1 MSFQELSTAAQKY
14 FPALQIKYKS
24 QSWLMRLLGKILFF
38 NPAFMTS
45 YTTTIGHTI
54 YYPDQKFIKTRS
66 ISSSIILLHELVHF
80 YDQKRVGKLTFAFSY
95 LFPQILV
102 PVFGLLTL
110 IITWKIMLPLMLFCA
125 LPIPAIFR
133 MYWERRAYL
142 SSLYVMQLL
151 GKRLHFNPHLKT
163 QEKQFIECF
172 HGSSYYFMWP
182 FHDINEEFDQVV
194 DKTRIAQRPFND
206 PVFDMLEELVTKV

>member
-1 MSFQELSTAAQKY
+1 MSFQELVIASRKY
-14 FPALQIKYKS
+14 FPSLQIKYKN
-24 QSWLMRLLGKILFF
+24 QSWWMRWLGKLLFF

-45 YTTTIGHTI
+45 YTTTFGHTI
-54 YYPDQKFIKTRS
+54 YYPDEKFLKTRS
-66 ISSSIILLHELVHF
+66 ISSSVILLHELVHF
-80 YDQKRVGKLTFAFSY
+80 YDRKRVSPFLFALSY

-102 PVFGLLTL
+102 PIFGMLMLAV
-110 IITWKIMLPLMLFCA
+110 TWKIMLPLMLICA
-125 LPIPAIFR
+125 LPIPAVFR

-151 GKRLHFNPHLKT
+151 GNRLHFNPHLKI

-182 FHDINEEFDQVV
+182 FHDINEQFDKVV
-194 DKTRIAQRPFND
+194 DKTLVAQRPFED
-206 PVFDMLEELVTKV
+206 PVFDMLEDLVTKV